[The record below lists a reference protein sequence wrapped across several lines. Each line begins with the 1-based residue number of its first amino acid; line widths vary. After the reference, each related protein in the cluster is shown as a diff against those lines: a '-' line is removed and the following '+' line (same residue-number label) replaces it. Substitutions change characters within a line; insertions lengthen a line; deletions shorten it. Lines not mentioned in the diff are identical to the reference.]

1 VLANETEELKTLVAR
16 YRAASSEK
24 FQLQVSRQRSEQL
37 RVLRDRVGNVR
48 RGAELL
54 KSHRLHFETVRPLA
68 ENTLH
73 IIGKLKD
80 EASKPGAL
88 GGKDS
93 TPHFSALGKSG
104 IPAVQ
109 LIESTLLA
117 CWQTHV
123 DERTGKHDIA
133 VLADWEH
140 VPDFRTLARSI
151 RATQTKLL
159 ELRSS
164 LPSHEDTFS
173 RLQQLGD
180 DLKEAWKKLE
190 NAPANI
196 MKFLRQ
202 ASRAEGAPLALLDD
216 EVLEWLRERNLESSF
231 KVRTTSRQA

>member
-1 VLANETEELKTLVAR
+1 MLANETEELKTLVAR

-24 FQLQVSRQRSEQL
+24 SQLQVSRQRSEQL
-37 RVLRDRVGNVR
+37 RVLCDRVGIVR

-80 EASKPGAL
+80 MASKPGAL
-88 GGKDS
+88 GGKES
-93 TPHFSALGKSG
+93 TPHFNALGKSG

-109 LIESTLLA
+109 QIEGILLV

-151 RATQTKLL
+151 RATQTKLM

-164 LPSHEDTFS
+164 LPSHDDTFS
-173 RLQQLGD
+173 RLQQFAD

-202 ASRAEGAPLALLDD
+202 ASSAEGAPLALLDD